1 MGIFGFL
8 DSFKKK
14 AKAEAPLFYNIVCP
28 HCFEKFKPDEVVFR
42 ATHIQEDDNYY
53 EAQEDD
59 KLNRY
64 RAKLDL
70 DELDELEAVIEP
82 HTIPLD
88 SHIYSGNVL
97 VGLVDAYG
105 YTTRRRLCPYCHNE
119 LPITSGK
126 SPSNI
131 IAIVGA
137 SQVGKSVYMTSLIH
151 TLQNITA
158 ANFDAAC
165 IPINSEISRK
175 FKQDYEE
182 PLFERGDLLTSTR
195 KEGKQE
201 PFIFQFKFKD
211 DSIDPLML
219 VFFDIAGEGMVDQE
233 YLSMYAA
240 HIKNSSG
247 ILFLVDPLQIKTIR
261 DKIHIKRNDTTGEFA
276 SQHDE
281 PREVIINLFENFI
294 GYEENGK
301 TDIPTAIV
309 LTKSDMLNVLREDDG
324 EYVKSN
330 SNIFNQVVHKGYF
343 SLTEFNNING
353 EVKRFIEKVDRPFKD
368 AIDVHFNKTAY
379 FATSALGRNPIDMQV
394 DGLIEPL
401 RVDEPFL
408 WLLYT
413 MGYIRGGE
421 DK

>member
-1 MGIFGFL
+1 MGIFDFL
-8 DSFKKK
+8 KKK
-14 AKAEAPLFYNIVCP
+14 TKVEQPLFYNIVCP
-28 HCFEKFKPDEVVFR
+28 YCFNKFQPEEVVFR
-42 ATHIQEDDNYY
+42 ATHIQEDDGYY
-53 EAQEDD
+53 SAQEDE

-64 RAKLDL
+64 RERLDL
-70 DELDELEAVIEP
+70 DELDEMEAVIEP
-82 HTIPLD
+82 YTIPTD
-88 SHIYSGNVL
+88 KHIYSGHVL
-97 VGLVDAYG
+97 VGIVDAYG
-105 YTTRRRLCPYCHNE
+105 YTTKKRLCPHCHNI

-151 TLQNITA
+151 TLQNTTA

-211 DSIDPLML
+211 DGINPLTL

-233 YLSMYAA
+233 YLDMYAA

-247 ILFLVDPLQIKTIR
+247 MLFLVDPLQIKTIR
-261 DKIHIKRNDTTGEFA
+261 DKIHIKRDDTIGEFA

-294 GYEENGK
+294 GYEDNGK
-301 TDIPTAIV
+301 TKIPTAIV
-309 LTKSDMLNVLREDDG
+309 LTKSDMLHFLKEEDS
-324 EYVKSN
+324 EYIRPN
-330 SNIFNQVVHKGYF
+330 SNIFNQSNHKNYF

-353 EVKRFIEKVDRPFKD
+353 EVKRFVEKVDRPFKD
-368 AIDVHFNKTAY
+368 AVDVHFSDSAY
-379 FATSALGRNPIDMQV
+379 FATSALGRNPIDMQI
-394 DGLIEPL
+394 DGIIDPI

-408 WLLYT
+408 WLLYKLN
-413 MGYIRGGE
+413 YIEGRE
-421 DK
+421 D

>member
-1 MGIFGFL
+1 MGIFDF
-8 DSFKKK
+8 FKRK
-14 AKAEAPLFYNIVCP
+14 AKIEKPLFYEIVCP
-28 HCFEKFKPDEVVFR
+28 YCFNKFEPDQVEFR
-42 ATHIQEDDNYY
+42 ATHIQEDGGYY
-53 EAQEDD
+53 EAQEDE

-64 RAKLDL
+64 RKKLGL
-70 DELDELEAVIEP
+70 DELDELETVIDP
-82 HTIPLD
+82 FTIPVD
-88 SHIYSGNVL
+88 KHIYSGHVL

-105 YTTRRRLCPYCHNE
+105 YTTRKRLCPHCHNI
-119 LPITSGK
+119 LPITSGQ

-151 TLQNITA
+151 TLQNTTA
-158 ANFDAAC
+158 PNFDAAC

-182 PLFERGDLLTSTR
+182 PLFERGDLLTSTQ

-211 DSIDPLML
+211 DSIDPLLL
-219 VFFDIAGEGMVDQE
+219 VFFDVAGEGMVDQE
-233 YLSMYAA
+233 YLDMYAA

-247 ILFLVDPLQIKTIR
+247 ILFLVDPLQIRSIR
-261 DKIHIKRNDTTGEFA
+261 DKIHLKREDTTGEFA

-294 GYEENGK
+294 GYQEKGK
-301 TDIPTAIV
+301 TDIPTAVV
-309 LTKSDMLNVLREDDG
+309 LTKSDMLNILKEEDG
-324 EYVKSN
+324 EYIKSN
-330 SNIFNQVVHKGYF
+330 SNIFNQSVHEQYF

-379 FATSALGRNPIDMQV
+379 FATSALGRNPINMQV
-394 DGLIEPL
+394 DGIIEPL

-413 MGYIRGGE
+413 MNYIEGRE
-421 DK
+421 DE